1 MTQVATRLGLRS
13 YLRGSPLRRFA
24 RNGDGVSAVEFAL
37 VLPVMLSLYIGGVEV
52 GDGMAINFKSTLAA
66 RTVTDL
72 ASQYVSIDNAT
83 MSSILGAA
91 STVLT
96 PYPTANVVVTVSEV
110 TTNAQGAGTVT
121 WSDSLNGTAR
131 TVGSSITLPTKL
143 QSPNITI
150 LFGEVT
156 YPYTPSMG
164 YVLTGTINIY
174 ESVYFYPRMSTTIA
188 RVNS

>member
-1 MTQVATRLGLRS
+1 MKTNKYSFRS
-13 YLRGSPLRRFA
+13 YLRRFA
-24 RNGDGVSAVEFAL
+24 RDREGVSAVEFAL
-37 VLPVMLSLYIGGVEV
+37 VLPVMLSMYIGGAEL
-52 GDGMAINFKSTLAA
+52 GDGLSVQFKSSLAA

-72 ASQYVSIDNAT
+72 ASQYISIDNAT
-83 MSSILGAA
+83 MSSILNAGSAVMAPYAA
-91 STVLT
+91 G
-96 PYPTANVVVTVSEV
+96 NMVVTLSEI
-110 TTNAQGAGTVT
+110 TTNSSGQGTVT

-131 TVGSSITLPTKL
+131 TVGSSVTLPTNL
-143 QSPNITI
+143 QTKNITI

-174 ESVYFYPRMSTTIA
+174 ESTYFYPRLSTTIA